1 MSERSLWWKNSVRDR
16 AEKRNP
22 RKTLENHSL
31 SASPSGSAAQDTHNA
46 VLGPSPLSSQPPG
59 GSLNPRRAATGF
71 GIGFLLFTDAELN
84 GLQACG
90 ICIMGAN

>member
-31 SASPSGSAAQDTHNA
+31 SASPAGSSAQDTYNA
-46 VLGPSPLSSQPPG
+46 VLGPSPLPSQPPG
-59 GSLNPRRAATGF
+59 GSLNPRRVATVF
-71 GIGFLLFTDAELN
+71 GIEFLLFTDAELN
-84 GLQACG
+84 GLQAYR
-90 ICIMGAN
+90 ICIMDAN